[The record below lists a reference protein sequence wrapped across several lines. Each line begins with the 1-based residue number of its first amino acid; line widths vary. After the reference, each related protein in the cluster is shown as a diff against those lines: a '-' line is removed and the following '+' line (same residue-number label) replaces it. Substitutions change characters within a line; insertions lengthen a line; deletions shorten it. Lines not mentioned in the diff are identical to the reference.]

1 MYSEY
6 IISCGKGELLVDEIK
21 VANQLILGRL
31 SQMIQVHLKSSQRS
45 LDMKDGGQTQNKN
58 DA

>member
-1 MYSEY
+1 MN
-6 IISCGKGELLVDEIK
+6 ILCGKGELLVEGIK
-21 VANQLILGRL
+21 VANQLSLRL

-45 LDMKDGGQTQNKN
+45 LEMKDGGQTQNEN